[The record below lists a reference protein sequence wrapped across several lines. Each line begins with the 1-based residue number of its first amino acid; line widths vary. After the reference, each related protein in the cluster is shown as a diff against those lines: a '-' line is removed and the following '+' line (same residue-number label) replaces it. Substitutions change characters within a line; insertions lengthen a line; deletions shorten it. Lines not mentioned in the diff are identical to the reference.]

1 MVNKGRKD
9 FSVICHPFL
18 MDTEGK
24 QKGQGKGGTKVRISA
39 ANVDMYTNR
48 TYSAQSYEEEIVQTT
63 SKDIYF
69 VPNRSSQLEKA
80 VREEVSADAQETVYT
95 NKSVGGEKGG
105 AEKKI
110 SGSTDGESGN
120 AEYAAGSENTSEAE
134 SSENTGF
141 FLRAVRIS
149 TAQQKKDLQ
158 TVRQQCIQYILDML
172 FRNRESRMRGEKGN
186 TISYQEWLAEKKE
199 QSTQMSVFS
208 NGNTSVIKKQTKTA
222 VNLGTIYDGI
232 KVGTH
237 TKVQSEKTCYYSE
250 KERTAYQT
258 TGTVVT
264 ADGRNIEFNLHF
276 AMSRSFEQY
285 YNENYETS
293 VVSFC
298 DPLVINLD
306 STMPSVSDQKFL
318 FDLDADGVMDTIS
331 MLSNKSGYL
340 ALDKNGDGEIN
351 DGSELF
357 GTKSGD
363 GFKDLAAYDED
374 GNGWIDEGDSVW
386 EKLMIW
392 CMDEN
397 GKTEL
402 YHVSEKGIGAICLKN
417 VSSDFSL
424 NSLKTNQTNAAVRS
438 TGIFLYENGN
448 VGTVQHMDLA
458 I

>member
-1 MVNKGRKD
+1 MGD
-9 FSVICHPFL
+9 FIGTPVGVAV
-18 MDTEGK
+18 GK
-24 QKGQGKGGTKVRISA
+24 K
-39 ANVDMYTNR
+39 
-48 TYSAQSYEEEIVQTT
+48 TT
-63 SKDIYF
+63 
-69 VPNRSSQLEKA
+69 
-80 VREEVSADAQETVYT
+80 
-95 NKSVGGEKGG
+95 
-105 AEKKI
+105 
-110 SGSTDGESGN
+110 
-120 AEYAAGSENTSEAE
+120 
-134 SSENTGF
+134 
-141 FLRAVRIS
+141 
-149 TAQQKKDLQ
+149 LQ
-158 TVRQQCIQYILDML
+158 
-172 FRNRESRMRGEKGN
+172 
-186 TISYQEWLAEKKE
+186 A
-199 QSTQMSVFS
+199 
-208 NGNTSVIKKQTKTA
+208 
-222 VNLGTIYDGI
+222 
-232 KVGTH
+232 
-237 TKVQSEKTCYYSE
+237 EKTCYYSE

-306 STMPSVSDQKFL
+306 STMPTVSDQKFL

-331 MLSNKSGYL
+331 MMSEKSGYL
-340 ALDKNGDGEIN
+340 ALDKNGDGQIS

-374 GNGWIDEGDSVW
+374 GNGWIDEGDAIW

-397 GKTEL
+397 GKTQL
-402 YHVSEKGIGAICLKN
+402 YHLSEKGIGAICLKN
-417 VSSDFSL
+417 VSSNFSL